1 MRDQTH
7 DVRRSPSA
15 KSSFVVYVATAA
27 NLAVAITKFI
37 AAAVSG
43 SSAMFAEGVHS
54 LVDTGNELLLLLGL
68 RRSRKQAD
76 VYHPYGYGQEL
87 YFWSLIV
94 AVVLFGVGGGVALY
108 NGVSHL
114 ISPQPLEDPFWAYV
128 VLAIAAVLEG
138 TSWFFAISGVL
149 ARRGSRS
156 LWQTIRRS
164 DDPSVFTIL
173 FEDSAALAGLAT
185 AFLGVYLG
193 HGFQNLYADG
203 AASVMIGLILAV
215 VALFL
220 IRESKGLLVGEA
232 ANPEVVESITAIVRD
247 DPDVVAVERVLTLVL
262 GPDDILLNLDARFHP
277 SLSSAELA
285 AAVSRLERAVRQ
297 RHPSIRRIFIEAAA
311 MTGSAG
317 STAAEPPPDRA
328 VLTHGVAAHTP
339 PQRLNE

>member
-7 DVRRSPSA
+7 GVQRSPSA
-15 KSSFVVYVATAA
+15 TSSFVVYVATAA

-68 RRSRKQAD
+68 RRSRRRAD
-76 VYHPYGYGQEL
+76 AYHPYGYGQEL

-94 AVVLFGVGGGVALY
+94 AVVLFGIGGGVAIY
-108 NGVSHL
+108 NGASHL
-114 ISPQPLEDPFWAYV
+114 MRPRPLEDPFWAYV
-128 VLAIAAVLEG
+128 VLAVAVGLEG
-138 TSWFFAISGVL
+138 TSWFFAMSRMV
-149 ARRGSRS
+149 ARTGGRS

-185 AFLGVYLG
+185 AFLGVYIG
-193 HGFQNLYADG
+193 HRLNNPYVDG
-203 AASVMIGLILAV
+203 AASIVIGLILAI

-247 DPDVVAVERVLTLVL
+247 DPDVVAVDRVLTLVL

-277 SLSSAELA
+277 SLSAAELA
-285 AAVSRLERAVRQ
+285 AAVSRLERALRQ
-297 RHPSIRRIFIEAAA
+297 CHPSVRRIFIEATA
-311 MTGSAG
+311 MTGNAMAG
-317 STAAEPPPDRA
+317 APRDRA
-328 VLTHGVAAHTP
+328 VLTHGEAAHAS
-339 PQRLNE
+339 QRQLNG